1 LLKNKIETRILLVN
15 RKHYTNMR
23 KSENNHMKKRHQ
35 AKNRTFNPHQR
46 RIPKELNFSKLDKTN
61 REKTI
66 ARDRRNSVLE
76 RVFDDAE

>member
-1 LLKNKIETRILLVN
+1 MLKYKIESRILLVN

-46 RIPKELNFSKLDKTN
+46 RIPKEVNFNKLDKTN

-66 ARDRRNSVLE
+66 ARDRHNSVLE

>member
-1 LLKNKIETRILLVN
+1 
-15 RKHYTNMR
+15 MR
-23 KSENNHMKKRHQ
+23 KSDNNHMKKRHQ

-46 RIPKELNFSKLDKTN
+46 RIPKEVNFNKIDKTS

-76 RVFDDAE
+76 RVFDDIE